1 MVLLFYVLVYGS
13 VGTVLE
19 VYSSLL
25 DKYWELVQVQLPS
38 FTVAV
43 NVLTRAVNITKDEV
57 SWNLSSV
64 MQSGQ
69 INENRDDYG
78 HMEFGT
84 GSPFLG
90 KKNEPIV
97 VLTTWL
103 DAVLDRG
110 VPFFTT
116 PNLKHLF
123 PYNHRRCHKQPFQIP
138 KMKAQQ
144 LPTFLRTSV

>member
-1 MVLLFYVLVYGS
+1 M
-13 VGTVLE
+13 E
-19 VYSSLL
+19 R
-25 DKYWELVQVQLPS
+25 ELVQVQLLRIWYG
-38 FTVAV
+38 FTVEV
-43 NVLTRAVNITKDEV
+43 SFLPFITKDGKSCTI
-57 SWNLSSV
+57 SWHNDSS
-64 MQSGQ
+64 G
-69 INENRDDYG
+69 NENRDDYG